1 MGLVLTLVAADPALR
16 QAAEA
21 LALEALTGAGLCVKA
36 RQALGPQAVD
46 LALDG
51 SDGAGADLNLKARLH
66 TTLSEVRTDF
76 ALQPQTHRRKRL
88 LLADMDSTMITCEC
102 LDELAD
108 FAGVKDAVA
117 AITERAMNG
126 ALDFEG
132 ALRARVAM
140 LSGLPIEALGACY
153 EARVRPTAG
162 AEVLVRTMAAH
173 GARSVL
179 VSGGFGYFTKRVAHV
194 LGFSAERGNVLLDDG
209 TRLTGGVGEPILGR
223 AAKLQ
228 ALREEAAL
236 IGVGLEETL
245 AVGDGAND
253 LDMIRA
259 AGLGVAFHAK
269 PIVAAEASAR
279 IDHGDLRT
287 LLYFQ
292 GFALADFAEARG

>member
-1 MGLVLTLVAADPALR
+1 MAADPALR
-16 QAAEA
+16 PVAEA
-21 LALEALTGAGLCVKA
+21 LALEALTGAGLAVKT
-36 RQALGPQAVD
+36 RQVLGPEAVD
-46 LALDG
+46 LAF
-51 SDGAGADLNLKARLH
+51 DGADMSGTDPSLKSHLQTA
-66 TTLSEVRTDF
+66 LSEVRTDF
-76 ALQPQTHRRKRL
+76 ALQPQAHRRKRL

-117 AITERAMNG
+117 KITERAMNG
-126 ALDFEG
+126 DLDFEG

-140 LSGLPIEALGACY
+140 LDGLPIEALGACY

-173 GARSVL
+173 GARCVL

-194 LGFSAERGNVLLDDG
+194 LGFSAERANVLLDDG
-209 TRLTGGVGEPILGR
+209 TRLTGRVGEPILGR

-228 ALREEAAL
+228 ALLEEAAL
-236 IGVGLEETL
+236 IGAGLEETL
-245 AVGDGAND
+245 AIGDGAND

-292 GFALADFAEARG
+292 GFAVADFADPEG